1 MAGAGVFCTCFAQSL
16 HKRVFPVEKKVKGA
30 RRIGQTWH
38 YNIRVSKRLLEAY
51 DLCHTFPSYK
61 GGFIRGTMRTKC
73 PDEAE
78 RNVRAVLAEL
88 DRMVA
93 KLNSISS
100 RIKSFGEL
108 GEVER
113 DRLGDELDARI
124 AKLPHDQKQL
134 LKGEGGVW
142 KAGQKLKRF
151 KTEAAF
157 LEAGAGSEYE
167 IKDAFGEEYDP
178 EDRDDDEAQEH
189 FDIKRALKKAD
200 KYEKALT
207 AAGVIEPTAN
217 AVMGL
222 RALMEKFCTAKGY
235 VHSVKAK
242 NKTRGQYEYAVRRFV
257 EYHGDLPISELTRK
271 HLSDFSMDF
280 LKLPVSSRKGYP
292 SLGILGSCSGSRPGR
307 FSTRFNQDT

>member
-1 MAGAGVFCTCFAQSL
+1 
-16 HKRVFPVEKKVKGA
+16 VEKKVKGA

-38 YNIRVSKRLLEAY
+38 SNIRVSKRLLDAY
-51 DLCHTFPSYK
+51 DLSHTFPIYK

-78 RNVRAVLAEL
+78 RKVRAVLVKL
-88 DRMVA
+88 DRMAA
-93 KLNSISS
+93 KLASISS

-108 GEVER
+108 SKLEQ
-113 DRLGDELDARI
+113 DRLGDDLDANI

-167 IKDAFGEEYDP
+167 IKDAFGEDYDP
-178 EDRDDDEAQEH
+178 EDRDDDEAQER
-189 FDIKRALKKAD
+189 FEIERSQNKAG

-222 RALMEKFCTAKGY
+222 RVLNVTE
-235 VHSVKAK
+235 S
-242 NKTRGQYEYAVRRFV
+242 
-257 EYHGDLPISELTRK
+257 
-271 HLSDFSMDF
+271 
-280 LKLPVSSRKGYP
+280 
-292 SLGILGSCSGSRPGR
+292 
-307 FSTRFNQDT
+307 